1 MSIGF
6 IIRNFLNNMKK
17 GKILESMSLCG
28 KDVV

>member
-17 GKILESMSLCG
+17 CKILESMALCG
-28 KDVV
+28 EDVV